1 MGLLSLKTVTFW
13 QEIFLP
19 KTLSTLKL
27 FPSFLPLASWW
38 CLWRNNYHRS
48 LTDLFSYADKF
59 DRLDVY
65 DHSLLVNI
73 ESLLIFFQKVFLL
86 GWFTGWIEIQAPT
99 TTTTRSHWQ
108 IASSSY
114 CQCNYCLQL
123 PKFLYENSCDG
134 FVPKTLAAFAIAG
147 PALPLKEFQ
156 YEKLGGVV
164 NANENSTGK
173 VDSCCYFWKPF
184 FYIASHQANP
194 IQFWSYVNWT
204 GIGCCFYISAMHTR
218 KSQES
223 LKPFPEMQPI

>member
-1 MGLLSLKTVTFW
+1 MTRDFFAKNFVHSSVHPQIISKFFATRCLLM
-13 QEIFLP
+13 P
-19 KTLSTLKL
+19 
-27 FPSFLPLASWW
+27 
-38 CLWRNNYHRS
+38 LWRNNYHRS

-59 DRLDVY
+59 DRLDVS

-134 FVPKTLAAFAIAG
+134 FVPKTLAAFAIAD
-147 PALPLKEFQ
+147 PATTIKRIPIWEVRSSQREWEF
-156 YEKLGGVV
+156 Y
-164 NANENSTGK
+164 
-173 VDSCCYFWKPF
+173 WK
-184 FYIASHQANP
+184 S
-194 IQFWSYVNWT
+194 W
-204 GIGCCFYISAMHTR
+204 
-218 KSQES
+218 
-223 LKPFPEMQPI
+223 